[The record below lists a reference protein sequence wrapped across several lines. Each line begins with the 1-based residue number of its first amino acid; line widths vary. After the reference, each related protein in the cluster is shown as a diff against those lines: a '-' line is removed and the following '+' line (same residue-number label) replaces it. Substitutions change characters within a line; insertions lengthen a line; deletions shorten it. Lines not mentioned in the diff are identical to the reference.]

1 MQILIGEYVVI
12 KIEKKYIGGH
22 ISAFIYKHQVS
33 VATLNN
39 KPVLCKKEENIAVS
53 IPPKF
58 IHGSDPC
65 V

>member
-22 ISAFIYKHQVS
+22 IRGFIYKQVS
-33 VATLNN
+33 VTAVNN
-39 KPVLCKKEENIAVS
+39 KLVLCNKENIPVS

-58 IHGSDPC
+58 IH
-65 V
+65 

>member
-39 KPVLCKKEENIAVS
+39 KPVLCKKENIAVS

-58 IHGSDPC
+58 IHGSDPR